1 MSTLTKI
8 NENLY
13 KTESGV
19 EVELHIEQEEFEMVV
34 YTETGDEYELFYNPL
49 PEEVVEWLRSFE
61 SNLTEDEIE
70 GFGELVENYC

>member
-19 EVELHIEQEEFEMVV
+19 EVELHIEPEEFEMAV

-49 PEEVVEWLRSFE
+49 PEEVTEWLRSFE

-70 GFGELVENYC
+70 GFGELVENYF